1 MRSLLC
7 LIFLLLTPLAVIA
20 EVICSQAA
28 YGTPFLG
35 DCLQALVGTGFSDQT
50 PRYFV
55 EPQLFTSPPD
65 ADWAAFHDPRSP
77 VFRTQSVQLP
87 KFWTY
92 GKVPYSFDGAI
103 LSSKPFR
110 NL

>member
-1 MRSLLC
+1 MVSLLY
-7 LIFLLLTPLAVIA
+7 LIFLPLTLPVVFA
-20 EVICSQAA
+20 EVICSQAV
-28 YGTPFLG
+28 YGTPLVE
-35 DCLQALVGTGFSDQT
+35 DCLQALVGTGFADQT

-55 EPQLFTSPPD
+55 EPQLFASLPD

-87 KFWTY
+87 RFWTY

-103 LSSKPFR
+103 LSFKPF
-110 NL
+110 